1 MINIA
6 LIIIFLFIK
15 YFNRAP
21 INNSNLTSNYIVS
34 PCYGTVSYANKNKIS
49 VFLSPLDVHVQYVPI
64 DSIISD
70 IKIVN
75 KNNFEL
81 AYLPSSNHNEG
92 VRVVFSSIYG
102 DIVVIQR
109 VGFFVRRIINEINI
123 GDSVKRSI
131 YGIITFGSRV
141 DIELPGF
148 LETNLKKVINLWWN
162 YANYL
167 KNLIIYKIINNIII
181 F

>member
-6 LIIIFLFIK
+6 LIILIIFLFMK

-123 GDSVKRSI
+123 GDSVKRSNI

-141 DIELPGF
+141 DIELPYF
-148 LETNLKKVINLWWN
+148 LETNLKKGD
-162 YANYL
+162 
-167 KNLIIYKIINNIII
+167 KLIGGITPII
-181 F
+181 